1 MDLVETPIFTKRI
14 LELMPDDEYR
24 LLQLHLI
31 NKPDAGKIIKDSGGL
46 RKLRWAAKGHGKSGG
61 VRVIYYWF
69 LEKESILLLFAY
81 AKNERDD
88 LTPDQVK
95 QLSRVIQGGRS

>member
-81 AKNERDD
+81 AKNEQDD
-88 LTPDQVK
+88 LTPDQAK
-95 QLSRVIQGGRS
+95 QLSKAIKGE